1 MTTSPTQ
8 VNLSS
13 LGFGGMDTTTLV
25 SNLVAIESEPL
36 TQAQNT
42 ETQVQSAQSTISSF
56 SSTLSALKS
65 AADALSTSDAFGGMS
80 ATSSDNSIVATASTG
95 ASAGQW
101 SVSVSAIAQEQRT
114 LSAGVASSTTA
125 LGMSGSL
132 AVTVGT
138 GTTASIQVNATDTL
152 SDIVGKL
159 NSSNLGLHA
168 SIVSD
173 GTQSH
178 MLVTGLETGATNTIT
193 FDDSKL
199 TGASALG
206 LSKPSSTLQAAQ
218 DAKVTIGGGNGT
230 SGFSVTSASNQISGA
245 IPGVTIAV
253 TKPTTTP
260 ATISITTNPSSV
272 QTNVQAFVS
281 AYNSVITDGHT
292 IAGYGTQ
299 AASNPLLQNDQAV
312 RSSLDQLGY
321 LIGEAVPGTTGAY
334 TTLASVGINLNQDG
348 TLTLDS
354 TKLSTA
360 LAADPASVERL
371 FVTDSVSGATGVMS
385 QFGSTI
391 DAMTST
397 QQGGAIQA
405 DIDGFTQR
413 EQELNTQIASLQTQ
427 IAAYQ
432 TNLQNSFTQMNNT
445 MVKYKQIQ
453 QTLNQVYNTNSSSSS
468 SG

>member
-8 VNLSS
+8 INLSS
-13 LGFGGMDTTTLV
+13 LGFGGMDTSTLV
-25 SNLVAIESEPL
+25 SNLVAIESQPL

-42 ETQVQSAQSTISSF
+42 QTQVQSAQSTISSF
-56 SSTLSALKS
+56 STTLSALKS
-65 AADALSTSDAFGGMS
+65 AADALSTSDAFGGMT
-80 ATSSDNSIVATASTG
+80 ATSSDNSIVASAGTG

-114 LSAGVASSTTA
+114 LSAGVASSTSA
-125 LGMSGSL
+125 LGISGTL
-132 AVTVGT
+132 AIAMGN
-138 GTTASIQVNATDTL
+138 GASTNITISATDTL

-159 NSSNLGLHA
+159 NNSKLGLHA
-168 SIVSD
+168 SIVND
-173 GTQSH
+173 GSQSH
-178 MLVTGLETGATNTIT
+178 MLVTGLQTGAANTIK

-199 TGASALG
+199 AGASTLG
-206 LSKPSSTLQAAQ
+206 LSKKSSTLQTAQ
-218 DAKVTIGGGNGT
+218 DAKVTVGGSNGT
-230 SGFSVTSASNQISGA
+230 AGFTVTSASNQITGA
-245 IPGVTIAV
+245 IPGITIAV
-253 TKPTTTP
+253 TKTTTTP
-260 ATISITTNPSSV
+260 STISITTNPSSV
-272 QTNVQAFVS
+272 QTNVQAFVT
-281 AYNSVITDGHT
+281 AYNNVISDGHT

-299 AASNPLLQNDQAV
+299 AASNALLQNDQGV
-312 RSSLDQLGY
+312 RSSLDQLGF
-321 LIGEAVPGTTGAY
+321 LVGEAVPGTTGAY

-354 TKLSTA
+354 SKLSTA

-371 FVTDSVSGATGVMS
+371 FVTDSTSGATGVMS

-391 DAMTST
+391 DSMTSS
-397 QQGGAIQA
+397 QKGGAIQA

-413 EQELNTQIASLQTQ
+413 EQELTTQIASLQTQ
-427 IAAYQ
+427 ITAYQ

-445 MVKYKQIQ
+445 MVKYKQVQ